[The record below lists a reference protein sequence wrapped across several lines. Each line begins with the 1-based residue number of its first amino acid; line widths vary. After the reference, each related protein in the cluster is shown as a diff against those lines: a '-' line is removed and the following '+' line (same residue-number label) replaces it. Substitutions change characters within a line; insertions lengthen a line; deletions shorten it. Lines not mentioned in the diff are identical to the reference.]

1 MTPILGAVA
10 SPCLAISSKLTQSAS
25 ALEMLALMAAIPMPA
40 GGAELLSS
48 VSSLRSCSPLEML
61 TMMPWVDGDREP
73 SLAIKTAPLSSCL
86 LTCSTPAVSSACI
99 ARAQLV
105 IPLRFARQI

>member
-25 ALEMLALMAAIPMPA
+25 ALEMLALMGAIPMPA

-48 VSSLRSCSPLEML
+48 VSSLLFLYALLVEY
-61 TMMPWVDGDREP
+61 DFEP
-73 SLAIKTAPLSSCL
+73 HQPYPTEIGPVISASSL
-86 LTCSTPAVSSACI
+86 VY
-99 ARAQLV
+99 
-105 IPLRFARQI
+105 